1 MTGHTTGSMNEN
13 GEIMKKPSKKLQT
26 ILLGTFMIFV
36 IFLINPKLGGI
47 GEGKEESKEIST
59 LEEVLMEIEGIGEVS
74 IYFHH
79 DNNGTSA
86 PLTDYFSLSGTSG
99 KKGSEL
105 QGILVIAEGAE
116 DFKLRSELSRILS
129 AVLQLPEHRI
139 VIVEMKKRGSTNENE

>member
-1 MTGHTTGSMNEN
+1 
-13 GEIMKKPSKKLQT
+13 MKKPSKKMQT
-26 ILLGTFMIFV
+26 ILLGTIMIFV
-36 IFLINPKLGGI
+36 IFIMNPNLGGI
-47 GEGKEESKEIST
+47 GEGKEENKEFST
-59 LEEVLMEIEGIGEVS
+59 LEEALMQIEGIGEVS
-74 IYFHH
+74 IYFHQG
-79 DNNGTSA
+79 NNGTSA
-86 PLTDYFSLSGTSG
+86 PLSDYFSLSGTSE